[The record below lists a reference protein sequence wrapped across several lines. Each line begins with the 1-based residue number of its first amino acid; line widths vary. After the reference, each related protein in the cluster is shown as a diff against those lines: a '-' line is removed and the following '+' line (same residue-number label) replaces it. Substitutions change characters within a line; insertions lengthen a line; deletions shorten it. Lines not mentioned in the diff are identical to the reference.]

1 MTRSTLVDVTVRLV
15 LPAAFALS
23 VYFLLAGHNQP
34 GGGFVGGLVA
44 GAALALVYVA
54 GGVQAVQALARFDPP
69 AFLGAGV
76 GLAATTA
83 LVPVLLGDSV
93 MESAKTSFDVPLLG
107 TVNLTSVLVF
117 DTGVYLVVVGL
128 VLAVLEAFGD
138 DIDPTD
144 ATDEVTG

>member
-1 MTRSTLVDVTVRLV
+1 MTRSPLVDVTVRLV
-15 LPAAFALS
+15 LPAALALS

-44 GAALALVYVA
+44 GAALSLAYVA
-54 GGVQAVQALARFDPP
+54 GGVPDVRAVARFAPTT
-69 AFLGAGV
+69 FLGLGLL
-76 GLAATTA
+76 LAATTA
-83 LVPVLLGDSV
+83 LVPVAFGDAIL
-93 MESAKTSFDVPLLG
+93 ESAKRAVDVPLLG

-138 DIDPTD
+138 EE
-144 ATDEVTG
+144 AAA